1 MASMAWQALRR
12 RSTSSFPLSRWA
24 REPTTL
30 LRPMAA
36 SLFSTEVKHHVAEY
50 DLVVIGSGPSATQCA
65 IESAKRGK
73 RVAIVDKKAMVGGV
87 CVHTGTIPS
96 KTFREAVLHLS
107 GYRHHGFYGKSYSMK
122 TVTIDDILYRVKR
135 VVESEVDVIKAQL
148 KAARVDYIAGVARFE
163 TDHELSIV
171 RNAEEL
177 TVEDETTPNVSRVR
191 ADKVLIACGT
201 RPAHNPLVP
210 IDGKVIFDSDQILT
224 GDIRELPRSLI
235 VVGAGVIGM
244 EYASMLNVVPGHSV
258 TVIDGRPE
266 ILSFADAEI
275 VSMLKYEMRSKG
287 ARFLLG
293 ENIER
298 VEKTKRGVR
307 VHLQSGKVTSADALL
322 YTVGRQAST
331 DGLNLEAVGLSR
343 NPRGLLTV
351 NGSYQTEKSHIYA
364 AGDCIGAPSL
374 ASTSMEQGRLAAC
387 HMWGCDSTDLVTS
400 QLDNGNY
407 PYGIY
412 TIPEISMVGKTE
424 QQLTKENVNYE
435 VGIAKYS
442 ELAKGQMSGSTSGGM
457 LKILFDPDTLKLY
470 GVHAIG
476 EGATEIIHIG
486 QVAIA
491 MGCSLTYFRD
501 AVFNYPTLAEAYRVA
516 ALNGLGRLSRDR
528 EIQD

>member
-12 RSTSSFPLSRWA
+12 RSGSPLSLLA
-24 REPTTL
+24 RQRAP
-30 LRPMAA
+30 LRPLAA
-36 SLFSTEVKHHVAEY
+36 SLFSTDVKHHVAEY

-171 RNAEEL
+171 RTAEEL
-177 TVEDETTPNVSRVR
+177 TIEDETMPNVSRVR
-191 ADKVLIACGT
+191 AEKVLIACGT

-351 NGSYQTEKSHIYA
+351 NDSYQTEKSHIYA

-387 HMWGCDSTDLVTS
+387 HMWGPDSSELVTS

-424 QQLTKENVNYE
+424 QQLTKESVNYE

-457 LKILFDPDTLKLY
+457 LKILFDPDTLKLH